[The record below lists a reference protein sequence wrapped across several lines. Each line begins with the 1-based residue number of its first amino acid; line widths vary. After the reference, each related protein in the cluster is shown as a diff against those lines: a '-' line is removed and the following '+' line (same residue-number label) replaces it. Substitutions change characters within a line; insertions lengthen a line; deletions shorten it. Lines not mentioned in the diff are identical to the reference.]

1 MASSTCISQPR
12 DGSVETHLHSMGPCA
27 WRLDDFQRVNVST
40 MSSSVFFAYGALL
53 TLASWTVY
61 VGSLASLRTPES
73 TKALRKEKGLKETDD
88 DE

>member
-1 MASSTCISQPR
+1 M
-12 DGSVETHLHSMGPCA
+12 
-27 WRLDDFQRVNVST
+27 
-40 MSSSVFFAYGALL
+40 FFAYGALL

-88 DE
+88 DEEEVQGVSRDGAWMFALLGRAGLVSLCLAVR